1 MRFMII
7 RRADQQTEAGA
18 MPSEQMLTLM
28 GNYMKEIS
36 DAVICL
42 AGEGLKPSSE
52 GARVKFTNG
61 KPRVIDGPF
70 SETKELIAGYMLI
83 QAGSKDEAIEW
94 AKRWPAL
101 DMEQNVELE
110 IRQLFED
117 DDFGDEFTPELRK
130 QEADMRAK
138 DRKSTRLNSS
148 HSQISY
154 AVFCL
159 KK

>member
-7 RRADQQTEAGA
+7 RRADQQTEAGV

-28 GNYMKEIS
+28 GNYVKEIS
-36 DAVICL
+36 DAGALL

-70 SETKELIAGYMLI
+70 SETKELIGGYLLI
-83 QAGSKDEAIEW
+83 RASSKEEAIAW

-101 DMEQNVELE
+101 DLEQNVELE
-110 IRQLFED
+110 IRPLFEE

-130 QEADMRAK
+130 QEAEMRAK
-138 DRKSTRLNSS
+138 AAER
-148 HSQISY
+148 Q
-154 AVFCL
+154 
-159 KK
+159 

>member
-36 DAVICL
+36 DAGILL

-70 SETKELIAGYMLI
+70 SETKELIGGYLLI
-83 QAGSKDEAIEW
+83 RASSKEEAIAW

-101 DMEQNVELE
+101 DLEQNVELE
-110 IRQLFED
+110 IRPLFEE

-130 QEADMRAK
+130 QEAEMRAK
-138 DRKSTRLNSS
+138 AAER
-148 HSQISY
+148 Q
-154 AVFCL
+154 
-159 KK
+159 

>member
-7 RRADQQTEAGA
+7 RRADQQTEAGV

-28 GNYMKEIS
+28 ANYMKEIS
-36 DAVICL
+36 DAGILL

-70 SETKELIAGYMLI
+70 SETKELIGGYLLI
-83 QAGSKDEAIEW
+83 RASSKEEAIAW

-101 DMEQNVELE
+101 DLEQNVELE
-110 IRQLFED
+110 IRPLFEE

-130 QEADMRAK
+130 QEAEMRAK
-138 DRKSTRLNSS
+138 AAER
-148 HSQISY
+148 Q
-154 AVFCL
+154 
-159 KK
+159 

>member
-1 MRFMII
+1 MII

-36 DAVICL
+36 DAGILL

-83 QAGSKDEAIEW
+83 RADSKEEAIEW

-101 DMEQNVELE
+101 DLEQNVELE
-110 IRQLFED
+110 IRQLFEE

-138 DRKSTRLNSS
+138 AAAR
-148 HSQISY
+148 Q
-154 AVFCL
+154 
-159 KK
+159 

>member
-7 RRADQQTEAGA
+7 RRADQQTEAGV

-28 GNYMKEIS
+28 ANYMKEIS
-36 DAVICL
+36 DAGILL

-83 QAGSKDEAIEW
+83 RADSKEEAIEW

-101 DMEQNVELE
+101 DLEQNVELE
-110 IRQLFED
+110 IRQLFEE

-138 DRKSTRLNSS
+138 AAAR
-148 HSQISY
+148 Q
-154 AVFCL
+154 
-159 KK
+159 

>member
-36 DAVICL
+36 DAGIL
-42 AGEGLKPSSE
+42 LGGEGLKPSSE

-70 SETKELIAGYMLI
+70 SETKELIGGYLLI
-83 QAGSKDEAIEW
+83 RASSKEEAIEW

-101 DMEQNVELE
+101 DMEQNVALE
-110 IRQLFED
+110 IRQLFEE
-117 DDFGDEFTPELRK
+117 DDFGDEFTPQLRK

-138 DRKSTRLNSS
+138 AAAR
-148 HSQISY
+148 Q
-154 AVFCL
+154 
-159 KK
+159 

>member
-7 RRADQQTEAGA
+7 RRADQQTEAGV

-28 GNYMKEIS
+28 GNYVKEIS
-36 DAVICL
+36 DAGALL

-70 SETKELIAGYMLI
+70 SETKELIGGYLLI
-83 QAGSKDEAIEW
+83 RASSKEEAIAW

-101 DMEQNVELE
+101 DLEQNVELE
-110 IRQLFED
+110 IRQLFEE

-130 QEADMRAK
+130 QEAEMRAK
-138 DRKSTRLNSS
+138 AAER
-148 HSQISY
+148 Q
-154 AVFCL
+154 
-159 KK
+159 

>member
-7 RRADQQTEAGA
+7 RRADQQTEAGV

-36 DAVICL
+36 DAGILL

-70 SETKELIAGYMLI
+70 SETKELIGGYLLI
-83 QAGSKDEAIEW
+83 RASSKEEAIAW

-101 DMEQNVELE
+101 DLEQNVELE
-110 IRQLFED
+110 IRQLFEE

-138 DRKSTRLNSS
+138 AAKRL
-148 HSQISY
+148 
-154 AVFCL
+154 
-159 KK
+159 

>member
-28 GNYMKEIS
+28 GNYMTEVS
-36 DAVICL
+36 DAGILL
-42 AGEGLKPSSE
+42 AGEGLKPSSD

-83 QAGSKDEAIEW
+83 RADSKEEAIEW

-101 DMEQNVELE
+101 DLEQNVELE
-110 IRQLFED
+110 IRQLFEE

-130 QEADMRAK
+130 QEADIRA
-138 DRKSTRLNSS
+138 RAAARP
-148 HSQISY
+148 
-154 AVFCL
+154 
-159 KK
+159 

>member
-36 DAVICL
+36 DAGILL

-83 QAGSKDEAIEW
+83 RADSKEEAIEW

-101 DMEQNVELE
+101 DLEQNVELE
-110 IRQLFED
+110 IRPLFEE
-117 DDFGDEFTPELRK
+117 DDFGDEFTPELRA
-130 QEADMRAK
+130 QEERQRDQLSK
-138 DRKSTRLNSS
+138 
-148 HSQISY
+148 H
-154 AVFCL
+154 
-159 KK
+159 

>member
-7 RRADQQTEAGA
+7 RRADQQTEAGVV
-18 MPSEQMLTLM
+18 PSEQMLTLM

-36 DAVICL
+36 DAGILL

-70 SETKELIAGYMLI
+70 SETKELIGGYLLI
-83 QAGSKDEAIEW
+83 RASSKEEAIAW

-101 DMEQNVELE
+101 DLEQNVELE
-110 IRQLFED
+110 IRPLFEE

-130 QEADMRAK
+130 QETEMRAK
-138 DRKSTRLNSS
+138 AAER
-148 HSQISY
+148 Q
-154 AVFCL
+154 
-159 KK
+159 

>member
-7 RRADQQTEAGA
+7 RRADQQTEAGV
-18 MPSEQMLTLM
+18 MPSEKMLTLM

-36 DAVICL
+36 DAGILL

-70 SETKELIAGYMLI
+70 SETKELIGGYLLI
-83 QAGSKDEAIEW
+83 RADSKEDAIAW

-101 DMEQNVELE
+101 DLEQNVELE
-110 IRQLFED
+110 IRQLFEE
-117 DDFGDEFTPELRK
+117 DDFGEEFTPELRK

-138 DRKSTRLNSS
+138 AAA
-148 HSQISY
+148 QQ
-154 AVFCL
+154 
-159 KK
+159 

>member
-36 DAVICL
+36 DAGILL

-61 KPRVIDGPF
+61 KPRVMDGPF

-83 QAGSKDEAIEW
+83 RADSKEEAIEW

-101 DMEQNVELE
+101 DLEQNVELE
-110 IRQLFED
+110 IRQLFEE

-130 QEADMRAK
+130 QEAEMRAK
-138 DRKSTRLNSS
+138 AAER
-148 HSQISY
+148 Q
-154 AVFCL
+154 
-159 KK
+159 

>member
-36 DAVICL
+36 DAGILL

-52 GARVKFTNG
+52 GARVKFTHG
-61 KPRVIDGPF
+61 KPRVMDGPF

-83 QAGSKDEAIEW
+83 QADSKEEAIEW

-101 DMEQNVELE
+101 DLEQNVELE
-110 IRQLFED
+110 IRQLFEE

-130 QEADMRAK
+130 QEAEMRAK
-138 DRKSTRLNSS
+138 AAAR
-148 HSQISY
+148 Q
-154 AVFCL
+154 
-159 KK
+159 

>member
-1 MRFMII
+1 
-7 RRADQQTEAGA
+7 

-36 DAVICL
+36 DAGFLL
-42 AGEGLKPSSE
+42 AGEGLKPSFDGS
-52 GARVKFTNG
+52 RVKFTNG

-101 DMEQNVELE
+101 DTEQNVELE
-110 IRQLFED
+110 IRQLFEE

-138 DRKSTRLNSS
+138 AAAR
-148 HSQISY
+148 Q
-154 AVFCL
+154 
-159 KK
+159 

>member
-1 MRFMII
+1 MII
-7 RRADQQTEAGA
+7 RRADRQTEAGA

-36 DAVICL
+36 DAGLLL
-42 AGEGLKPSSE
+42 AGEGLKPSSD
-52 GARVKFTNG
+52 GSRVKFTNG

-83 QAGSKDEAIEW
+83 RADSKDEAIEW

-101 DMEQNVELE
+101 DTEQNVELE
-110 IRQLFED
+110 IRQLFEE

-138 DRKSTRLNSS
+138 AAAR
-148 HSQISY
+148 Q
-154 AVFCL
+154 
-159 KK
+159 

>member
-36 DAVICL
+36 DAGILL

-70 SETKELIAGYMLI
+70 SETKELIGGYLLI
-83 QAGSKDEAIEW
+83 RASSKEEAIAW

-101 DMEQNVELE
+101 DLEQNVELE
-110 IRQLFED
+110 IRQLFEE
-117 DDFGDEFTPELRK
+117 DDFGEEFTPELRK

-138 DRKSTRLNSS
+138 AAA
-148 HSQISY
+148 QQ
-154 AVFCL
+154 
-159 KK
+159 

>member
-36 DAVICL
+36 DAGILL

-83 QAGSKDEAIEW
+83 RADSKEEAIEW

-101 DMEQNVELE
+101 DLEQNVELE
-110 IRQLFED
+110 IRPLFEE

-138 DRKSTRLNSS
+138 AAAR
-148 HSQISY
+148 Q
-154 AVFCL
+154 
-159 KK
+159 

>member
-36 DAVICL
+36 DAGILL

-52 GARVKFTNG
+52 GSRVKFTNG

-83 QAGSKDEAIEW
+83 RADSKDEAIEW

-110 IRQLFED
+110 IRQLFEE

-138 DRKSTRLNSS
+138 AAAR
-148 HSQISY
+148 Q
-154 AVFCL
+154 
-159 KK
+159 

>member
-36 DAVICL
+36 DAGLLL

-83 QAGSKDEAIEW
+83 RADSKEDAIAW

-101 DMEQNVELE
+101 DLEQNVELE
-110 IRQLFED
+110 IRELFEE
-117 DDFGDEFTPELRK
+117 DDFGEEFTPELRK

-138 DRKSTRLNSS
+138 AAA
-148 HSQISY
+148 QQ
-154 AVFCL
+154 
-159 KK
+159 

>member
-7 RRADQQTEAGA
+7 RRADQQTEAGV

-36 DAVICL
+36 DAGILL

-70 SETKELIAGYMLI
+70 SETKELIGGYLLI
-83 QAGSKDEAIEW
+83 RASSKEEAIAW

-101 DMEQNVELE
+101 DLEQNVELE
-110 IRQLFED
+110 IRQLFEE

-130 QEADMRAK
+130 QETEMRAK
-138 DRKSTRLNSS
+138 AAER
-148 HSQISY
+148 Q
-154 AVFCL
+154 
-159 KK
+159 

>member
-28 GNYMKEIS
+28 GNYMTEIS
-36 DAVICL
+36 DAGILL

-83 QAGSKDEAIEW
+83 RADSKEEAIEW

-101 DMEQNVELE
+101 DLEQNVELE
-110 IRQLFED
+110 IRQLFEE

-138 DRKSTRLNSS
+138 AAAR
-148 HSQISY
+148 Q
-154 AVFCL
+154 
-159 KK
+159 